1 MTRAG
6 NQPDGAERI
15 TIREPRL
22 GRMPLD
28 LREVWRYSDLLGLM
42 VWRNTVVRYKQ
53 SVLGIGWALIRPVV
67 SMIVF
72 SIIFGRIA
80 KLPSD
85 GTPYPIFTYVAL
97 LPWTYFTGALSSTS
111 SSLVGNMGLL
121 QKVYF
126 PRLILP
132 LSSICMGL
140 VDFAVSFLVLIGL
153 MIYYHDAV
161 HLTWG
166 VALLPFFLL
175 LAMMVAL
182 AFGLWLSALM
192 VKFRDIQYMV
202 PFLTQIWMYLSPVAY
217 TATLIPPKWQVLY
230 ALNPMTGVINGFRWA
245 LLGKTD
251 PDWMSLGISV
261 AVTLVVLVSGLYF
274 FRMTERTMV
283 DVI

>member
-261 AVTLVVLVSGLYF
+261 AVTLVILVSGLYF

>member
-1 MTRAG
+1 MARSGSRFVSRGWAVCPWICGRSGATRICSASWS
-6 NQPDGAERI
+6 GAI
-15 TIREPRL
+15 
-22 GRMPLD
+22 
-28 LREVWRYSDLLGLM
+28 
-42 VWRNTVVRYKQ
+42 RYKQ

>member
-1 MTRAG
+1 
-6 NQPDGAERI
+6 
-15 TIREPRL
+15 
-22 GRMPLD
+22 MPLD

-261 AVTLVVLVSGLYF
+261 AVTLVILVSGLYF